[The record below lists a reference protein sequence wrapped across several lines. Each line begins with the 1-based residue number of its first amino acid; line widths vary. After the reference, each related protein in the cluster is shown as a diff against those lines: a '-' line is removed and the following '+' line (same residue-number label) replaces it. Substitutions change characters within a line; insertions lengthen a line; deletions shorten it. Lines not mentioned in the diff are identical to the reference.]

1 MSKFVCVRY
10 ASFILRILCNNLIW
24 ETSLYFVIIFLPV
37 LFYAKSIL
45 ETIRTATG
53 SYESCAHVLK
63 SNNFCQKPWTFPPNL
78 WVITWCSS
86 RNAASKM
93 SPYENRH
100 VHLFQFSTVRLKVWG
115 DGSPQD
121 LFWSSGEKPFSWVP
135 LGSKTLPVCP
145 NWDCCYKRLVHT
157 DICAKYFLTIFLKIG
172 TFISYLTSMFLA
184 FIVMFWTV
192 SLKQTLHCHSM
203 LQGLSQHAFT
213 APTNLFIYIFV
224 SQYSWK

>member
-1 MSKFVCVRY
+1 MRDITIFCYNFPSCSVLCLVHFRDHQNSK
-10 ASFILRILCNNLIW
+10 
-24 ETSLYFVIIFLPV
+24 
-37 LFYAKSIL
+37 
-45 ETIRTATG
+45 
-53 SYESCAHVLK
+53 SCAHVLK
-63 SNNFCQKPWTFPPNL
+63 SNNFCQKPWAFPPNL
-78 WVITWCSS
+78 WVIAWCSS

-213 APTNLFIYIFV
+213 APTNLFIFILCHNTPGNKNNYSSLC
-224 SQYSWK
+224 SQWLWR